1 MSVKQGFS
9 QWASDLTT
17 ADLVNLIH
25 MRTRRMMPL
34 ATDVHPMEN
43 VVDYTI
49 GFRRYRA
56 FRTLAV
62 MEIVGNTC
70 CASKYASWQESI
82 LNGGVRDDDGIV
94 IVLAGR

>member
-1 MSVKQGFS
+1 MT
-9 QWASDLTT
+9 DLTT
-17 ADLVNLIH
+17 AELTNLIH

-34 ATDVHPMEN
+34 MTDVHPMEN

-56 FRTLAV
+56 FRTMAV

-70 CASKYASWQESI
+70 CASEHAKYQEG
-82 LNGGVRDDDGIV
+82 LLRGGVSDDEGS
-94 IVLAGR
+94 LHEPG